1 MSEAKQVTSDIVTTA
16 TDILKDNQDTIIEA
30 IKAGQNFETTAHLG
44 TERAFYKHMENVKYS
59 LQDAVN
65 IISAFG
71 INSEISEMWEGVTPS
86 DALILQAAET
96 FRRAVWDRL
105 ESIYDDM
112 LDSFDSRK
120 DDMQIENAALSAFEV
135 ATKAAIMIMNTTY
148 HQKKLIE
155 L

>member
-30 IKAGQNFETTAHLG
+30 IKDGQNFETTARLG
-44 TERAFYKHMENVKYS
+44 TERAFYEHMENVKHS

-86 DALILQAAET
+86 DALILQATET

-105 ESIYDDM
+105 ESIYGDM
-112 LDSFDSRK
+112 LDSFDVRK